1 MIEEFRN
8 YLLLRGYTLEND
20 KYIKYLRNGNKV
32 EIQIISDNE
41 YPLIIINHRNKKGLL
56 RDSFDLSI
64 IDNLFFLQNDG
75 TVRTYSKLILGKFG
89 IYLLNKKSLPF
100 ILNV

>member
-1 MIEEFRN
+1 MIEKFKK
-8 YLLLRGYTLEND
+8 YLLLRGYILDND
-20 KYIKYLRNGNKV
+20 KYIKYLKNGNKI

-56 RDSFDLSI
+56 RGSFDLSI

-75 TVRTYSKLILGKFG
+75 TIRTYSKLILGKFG
-89 IYLLNKKSLPF
+89 IYLLNRRRLPF
-100 ILNV
+100 ILNI